1 MVALRIAPAVVFAFA
16 FVASSSGCRRAP
28 EELPPPST
36 VESAT
41 TPKPTVAPI
50 ATTTTTSTESE
61 PKAVPSGPNAAC
73 PKDPDPP
80 TTPVLRPIEFPEA
93 KAKLEAEIARTEHE
107 VTRGLMYRTSMPE
120 DRGML
125 FRMPRRE
132 EQIFWMRNTCISL
145 DMLFL
150 DDDGTVVGILENV
163 PTLNE
168 EQRTVRKPSR
178 FVLETNG
185 GWCKAHGVKA
195 GMKAK
200 LPG

>member
-1 MVALRIAPAVVFAFA
+1 MALVVGSVA
-16 FVASSSGCRRAP
+16 CRRVP
-28 EELPPPST
+28 EEIPPPST
-36 VESAT
+36 VESAV
-41 TPKPTVAPI
+41 TPKVASP
-50 ATTTTTSTESE
+50 TTTTGPTPVSIPSSE
-61 PKAVPSGPNAAC
+61 PVRKEC
-73 PKDPDPP
+73 PQDPDPP
-80 TTPVLRPIEFPEA
+80 TTAVTRPVEFPEA
-93 KAKLEAEIARTEHE
+93 KARIEAEIARTEHE
-107 VTRGLMYRTSMPE
+107 VTRGLMYRTSMPD

-178 FVLETNG
+178 YVLEVNG
-185 GWCKAHGVKA
+185 GWCKAHGVKP
-195 GMKAK
+195 GMKSK